1 MNKQI
6 TGAPRQPLH
15 YNAKRGLLAATASL
29 VAAMAIGCAAPPREA
44 PAVLDEPAP
53 QPQTAPVSQPE
64 PVEYAPQA
72 PRRYVVKKGD
82 TLWDISAMFLAD
94 PWLWPEIWYVNPQIE
109 NPHLIYPGDII
120 TLIWRDGKRY
130 LQIERGGQV
139 VQTTLPGTRLQ
150 PQIRTT
156 PLDQA
161 VSTINLDAIAPFL
174 NRSYVISEDALETA
188 PYVLRSVDGR
198 LMTAEGNQIYI
209 RGLDKSNTKRYAVVR
224 VGEPYIDPV
233 TDELLGYEAQ
243 FLGEGSIVR
252 RGDPATLQLTESQK
266 EILAGDRLVP
276 SAGSE
281 FNTNFRPHAPNQA
294 INGQI
299 ISVLNGASQI
309 GQYMVVVINRGER
322 DGIETGHA
330 LAIYRRGHV
339 IEDPYAPGLGDEDIR
354 LPNERAGV
362 LLVFRTF
369 DNVSYGLVMSATRAV
384 HVGDLVRNP

>member
-1 MNKQI
+1 MIKQAN
-6 TGAPRQPLH
+6 GALRLH
-15 YNAKRGLLAATASL
+15 TYYNAKRAVFAATTGLLAV
-29 VAAMAIGCAAPPREA
+29 VAAGCATPPPAEPVIAPEP
-44 PAVLDEPAP
+44 VEPAP
-53 QPQTAPVSQPE
+53 VVQPAPE
-64 PVEYAPQA
+64 PVEYVPQA
-72 PRRYVVKKGD
+72 PQRYVVKKGD
-82 TLWDISAMFLAD
+82 TLWDISEMFLAD

-161 VSTINLDAIAPFL
+161 VATIPLDVIAPFL
-174 NRSYVISEDALETA
+174 NRSYVISEEELETA

-198 LMTAEGNQIYI
+198 LMTAEGNEIYV
-209 RGLDKSNTKRYAVVR
+209 RGLDNQKTKRYAVVR
-224 VGEPYIDPV
+224 VGEPYIDPI
-233 TDELLGYEAQ
+233 TDDLLGYEAQ

-252 RGDPATLQLTESQK
+252 RGDPATMQLTASQK
-266 EILAGDRLVP
+266 EILAGDKLVP
-276 SAGSE
+276 AAGSE
-281 FNTNFRPHAPNQA
+281 FNTNFRPHAPDQQV
-294 INGQI
+294 NGQI

-309 GQYMVVVINRGER
+309 GQYMVVVINRGES
-322 DGIETGHA
+322 DGIEPGHA
-330 LAIYRRGHV
+330 LAIYQRGRV
-339 IEDPYAPGLGDEDIR
+339 IEDPYSPGLGDENIK

-369 DNVSYGLVMSATRAV
+369 DNVSYGLVMSATREI
-384 HVGDLVRNP
+384 HTGDLIRNP